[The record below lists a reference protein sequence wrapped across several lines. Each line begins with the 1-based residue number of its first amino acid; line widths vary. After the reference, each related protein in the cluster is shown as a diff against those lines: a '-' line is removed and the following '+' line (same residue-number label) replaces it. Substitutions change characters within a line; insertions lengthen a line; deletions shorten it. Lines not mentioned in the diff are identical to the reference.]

1 MKEIIVEVGSNN
13 TKIHKIIDKQ
23 IEKYEQIYI
32 PFKQNYIKDGKL
44 KQKDINDLVKTINH
58 LEDKV
63 DGIFVC
69 GTSIFR
75 DLSENEQEYFLRTF
89 SKLTGHNFKIV
100 SQKEEMELTVY
111 GSVVGLGEKACIF
124 IGGGGSTEIAIYDKG
139 IVEVKQTSLG
149 VVDILREFPDLSE
162 DIATTSIDEV
172 KEVIKSKLNL
182 PKAKADILILAG
194 GAREKLARYSGMKY
208 KKNILYNNQYAPI
221 MVDYNVSVEETKRF
235 FYEISLDE
243 IRGKSDSPEWWDATR
258 VMCAFVA
265 VVGES
270 IEAKYLIPTN
280 ISMAKGIIEKWL

>member
-1 MKEIIVEVGSNN
+1 MKEIMVEVGSNN

-194 GAREKLARYSGMKY
+194 GAHEKLARYSGMKY

>member
-194 GAREKLARYSGMKY
+194 GAHEKLARYSGMKY

>member
-1 MKEIIVEVGSNN
+1 M
-13 TKIHKIIDKQ
+13 
-23 IEKYEQIYI
+23 
-32 PFKQNYIKDGKL
+32 
-44 KQKDINDLVKTINH
+44 
-58 LEDKV
+58 
-63 DGIFVC
+63 
-69 GTSIFR
+69 
-75 DLSENEQEYFLRTF
+75 
-89 SKLTGHNFKIV
+89 
-100 SQKEEMELTVY
+100 
-111 GSVVGLGEKACIF
+111 
-124 IGGGGSTEIAIYDKG
+124 
-139 IVEVKQTSLG
+139 
-149 VVDILREFPDLSE
+149 
-162 DIATTSIDEV
+162 
-172 KEVIKSKLNL
+172 IKSKLNL

-194 GAREKLARYSGMKY
+194 GAHEKLARYSGMKY